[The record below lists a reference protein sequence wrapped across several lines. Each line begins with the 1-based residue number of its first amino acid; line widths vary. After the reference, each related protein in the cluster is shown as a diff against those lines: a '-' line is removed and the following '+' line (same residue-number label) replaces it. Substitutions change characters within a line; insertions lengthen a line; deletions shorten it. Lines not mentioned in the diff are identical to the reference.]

1 MIFRYGSQGNN
12 PAPCQRHCSAGTVYP
27 VRPILPGSPAPSHV
41 QCDLGGNNHTG
52 SGAALNPW
60 TQLTQIPVHGRLNV
74 RMWRA
79 LTCTARGCPGA
90 GASSL
95 SCVLLAPAC
104 PKGIARSWAMPPA
117 AWALGPAPL
126 ESLSQGRA
134 SPASPCGCRSCHLSC
149 PGACGV
155 SDPALSESASGVW
168 RAVPTSSV
176 SVPGHLGFPLPLLGS
191 CPSSL

>member
-1 MIFRYGSQGNN
+1 MILRYGSQGNN

-41 QCDLGGNNHTG
+41 QCDLGGNNNTG

-104 PKGIARSWAMPPA
+104 PKGIARSWAMPPGC
-117 AWALGPAPL
+117 LG
-126 ESLSQGRA
+126 S
-134 SPASPCGCRSCHLSC
+134 
-149 PGACGV
+149 GACATGIALPGPSIPRLAMRLPELPPELPRGLRSVRSSPFGV
-155 SDPALSESASGVW
+155 GQWCVAC
-168 RAVPTSSV
+168 
-176 SVPGHLGFPLPLLGS
+176 
-191 CPSSL
+191 CPHFIC